1 MQKITYHYS
10 ALSKQTWFYSGI
22 LYLALLSAVYILV
35 AAYRVE
41 GFYEDLNLTMSLL
54 ANTAGMIFFYLL
66 SLGHH
71 VCYTEYD
78 DEKITYKNRL
88 LRKSRTFYY
97 KDAEAVIF
105 DRWGVKFYADEQ
117 ALVNKEKPDFYV
129 PFFRDGKVEPIQLN
143 YFFKLMKDREE
154 ELTEKDE
161 KFKVYKTFKI
171 VLGYGR
177 KWKYLSFAYACLTL
191 LVLMNCSRPLSVII
205 GLMSAY

>member
-35 AAYRVE
+35 VAYRVE

-105 DRWGVKFYADEQ
+105 DRWGVKFYA
-117 ALVNKEKPDFYV
+117 NRPWSIKK
-129 PFFRDGKVEPIQLN
+129 N
-143 YFFKLMKDREE
+143 
-154 ELTEKDE
+154 LT
-161 KFKVYKTFKI
+161 FMCRFSGTA
-171 VLGYGR
+171 R
-177 KWKYLSFAYACLTL
+177 LSPYSLII
-191 LVLMNCSRPLSVII
+191 SLS
-205 GLMSAY
+205 

>member
-35 AAYRVE
+35 VAYRVE

-171 VLGYGR
+171 VPGYGR
-177 KWKYLSFAYACLTL
+177 KWKYLSFAYA
-191 LVLMNCSRPLSVII
+191 
-205 GLMSAY
+205 

>member
-1 MQKITYHYS
+1 MQKITYHYR

-35 AAYRVE
+35 VAYRVE

-88 LRKSRTFYY
+88 LRK
-97 KDAEAVIF
+97 
-105 DRWGVKFYADEQ
+105 
-117 ALVNKEKPDFYV
+117 
-129 PFFRDGKVEPIQLN
+129 
-143 YFFKLMKDREE
+143 
-154 ELTEKDE
+154 
-161 KFKVYKTFKI
+161 
-171 VLGYGR
+171 
-177 KWKYLSFAYACLTL
+177 
-191 LVLMNCSRPLSVII
+191 
-205 GLMSAY
+205 

>member
-35 AAYRVE
+35 VAYRVE

-105 DRWGVKFYADEQ
+105 DRWGVKFYDEQ
-117 ALVNKEKPDFYV
+117 ALVNKEKPEFYV

-171 VLGYGR
+171 VPGYGR